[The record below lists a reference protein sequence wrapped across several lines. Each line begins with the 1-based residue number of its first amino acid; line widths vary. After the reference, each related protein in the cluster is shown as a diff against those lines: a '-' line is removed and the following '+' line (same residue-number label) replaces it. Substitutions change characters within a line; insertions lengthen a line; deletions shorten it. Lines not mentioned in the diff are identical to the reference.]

1 MAVGNDPEVAER
13 PALGFSPEDCR
24 DEHARHN
31 GSHNRIRPARPIAQP
46 TTTTR
51 QPADNRGES
60 LCHSPRSVR
69 KTPATS
75 ISIMRTMARVT
86 RLSLFRSEEHTSELQ
101 SLRHL

>member
-1 MAVGNDPEVAER
+1 MIRKLPNVGLVAFR
-13 PALGFSPEDCR
+13 PNAIGTQPAPHWDLSPEDCR

-46 TTTTR
+46 TTITR

-86 RLSLFRSEEHTSELQ
+86 RLSLFTDIH
-101 SLRHL
+101 